1 MMRRIVLGFWIGVAA
16 AYVVLTLN
24 TASTAFDVDVVP
36 TEANAIGVVERV
48 DQGPLSRMLS
58 PTLGTLGTVRF
69 TKRGWGILTTYSQE
83 LTVTAARLAQQAGTS
98 VGVRVSLQVPG
109 TITGTNA
116 TGRDGRTLVW
126 GGRFPRMRRCGRARG
141 RSTGRSSSSWPRR
154 SRCPTGCGP
163 ADAVLRRR
171 AGMRRA
177 PARPGP
183 RRRTAKSIRRCG
195 PGSPCCGEGAPLHA
209 PGGGAGERQRGQRAA
224 ARSGDHA
231 APGGRGAVGRGDRAQ
246 PRRCGGGPRRGVGD
260 PAHARAR

>member
-1 MMRRIVLGFWIGVAA
+1 MMRRTVLGFWIGVAVT
-16 AYVVLTLN
+16 YVVLTLN

-83 LTVTAARLAQQAGTS
+83 LTVTAARLAQQAGTP

-126 GGRFPRMRRCGRARG
+126 GQIPPDAPLWARTRAIN
-141 RSTGRSSSSWPRR
+141 WPVILFM
-154 SRCPTGCGP
+154 
-163 ADAVLRRR
+163 AAAVALSYWVR
-171 AGMRRA
+171 AG
-177 PARPGP
+177 
-183 RRRTAKSIRRCG
+183 
-195 PGSPCCGEGAPLHA
+195 
-209 PGGGAGERQRGQRAA
+209 
-224 ARSGDHA
+224 
-231 APGGRGAVGRGDRAQ
+231 
-246 PRRCGGGPRRGVGD
+246 
-260 PAHARAR
+260 